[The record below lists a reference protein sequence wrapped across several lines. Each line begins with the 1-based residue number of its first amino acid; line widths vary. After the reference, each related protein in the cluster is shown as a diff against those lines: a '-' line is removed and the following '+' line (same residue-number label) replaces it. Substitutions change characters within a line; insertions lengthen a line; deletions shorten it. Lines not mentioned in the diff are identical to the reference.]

1 MDRMSSASLP
11 SVTPAELSDDAILLD
26 VREPDE
32 WAAGHAPGALH
43 VPLGQV
49 PHRFPELPHGA
60 DVVVVCHVGSRSTRA
75 TAWLNQQG
83 YACRN
88 LTGGMVGY
96 AAAGRPLVSDTGA
109 PPVVD

>member
-1 MDRMSSASLP
+1 MTSVSLP
-11 SVTPAELSDDAILLD
+11 PVDPADLPDDVVLLD

-43 VPLGQV
+43 VPLGQI
-49 PHRFPELPHGA
+49 PDRLAELPQGA
-60 DVVVVCHVGSRSTRA
+60 DVVVVCHLGHRSGRA
-75 TAWLNQQG
+75 TAWLTQQG

-96 AAAGRPLVSDTGA
+96 AAAGRPLVSETGA